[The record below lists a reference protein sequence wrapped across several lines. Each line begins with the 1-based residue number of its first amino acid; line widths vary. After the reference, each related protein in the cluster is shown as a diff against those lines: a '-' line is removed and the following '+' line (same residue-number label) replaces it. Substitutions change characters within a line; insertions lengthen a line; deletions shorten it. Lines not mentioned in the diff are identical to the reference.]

1 MLSEAAGGVVV
12 QELVLERALE
22 VAMQGEGLAL
32 SPTMIDAERAL
43 LAESL
48 AGATGLS
55 PNEGDRLIEQVRRNR
70 GLGPVRF
77 EKLLKRNAMLRALV
91 RAGVDATGSRG
102 PAGATMG
109 AAAGGGGPA
118 SVTDDDIAR
127 AYAIKYGPRVQ
138 ARLILVRSMD
148 LAVRT
153 LERVRPRAAGAQ
165 AEAFGEVASEVSID
179 PSSQAGGRL
188 APVSVADPTYP
199 EAVRRAFETLQPGEI
214 SDVLAV
220 TWGGRSGGA
229 PGSASESN
237 PEQGFA
243 IVMVERRIENT
254 SAPSL
259 GNVRDVLAR
268 EVRVVRERAAM
279 DRLARDLTAAGAR
292 STTVFDRSLDWSWS
306 GSGRE

>member
-12 QELVLERALE
+12 EELVLERALE
-22 VAMQGEGLAL
+22 VAMQGEGLNL
-32 SPTMIDAERAL
+32 SPAMIDAERAL

-48 AGATGLS
+48 ASAAGVTPS
-55 PNEGDRLIEQVRRNR
+55 EGERLIEQVRRNR

-77 EKLLKRNAMLRALV
+77 EKLLRRNAMLRVLV
-91 RAGVDATGSRG
+91 RAGVDSRG
-102 PAGATMG
+102 AG
-109 AAAGGGGPA
+109 AGGGSGIA
-118 SVTDDDIAR
+118 NITEEDITR
-127 AYAIKYGPRVQ
+127 AYAIKHGPRVQ

-153 LERVRPRAAGAQ
+153 LERVRPRAAGAEGV
-165 AEAFGEVASEVSID
+165 AGAGGEPFGEVASEVSID

-188 APVSVADPTYP
+188 ALVSIADPTYP

-229 PGSASESN
+229 AGGASESN

-243 IVMVERRIENT
+243 IVMVEKRVENT

-259 GNVRDVLAR
+259 SGARDALTR
-268 EVRVVRERAAM
+268 EIRTVRERAAM
-279 DRLARDLTAAGAR
+279 DRLARDLAAAGAR